1 MLNARLGHGQ
11 PAPNVEDMNNPT
23 WSETAGLGGRLSL
36 LGVDQLDQKQRTLRD
51 RLVATRSARG
61 TQAGYTTVL
70 PDGRLIGPFN
80 AMLRL
85 PEVGEA
91 QLDWAESISATPI
104 DPQVR
109 EVTILS
115 VAGIWGTPYVLYAH
129 SRAALTVGVPETA
142 IAELSRG
149 AEPSGLSKD
158 ASIANHLAVAAVE
171 DHHVPDQLYAA
182 ALAAFGET
190 DLMAVLAL
198 ISQYLATCTI
208 LTAFAVPAP
217 TVTPTQTR
225 N

>member
-1 MLNARLGHGQ
+1 M
-11 PAPNVEDMNNPT
+11 
-23 WSETAGLGGRLSL
+23 
-36 LGVDQLDQKQRTLRD
+36 LDQGQRDLHD

-61 TQAGYTTVL
+61 AQNSYTTAL

-80 AMLRL
+80 ALLRL
-85 PEVGEA
+85 PGVGGA
-91 QLDWAESISATPI
+91 QLDWAESISATPT

-115 VAGIWGTPYVLYAH
+115 VAGIWQTPYVLYAH
-129 SRAALTVGVPETA
+129 SRAALGVGVAETA
-142 IAELSRG
+142 IAALTRG
-149 AEPSGLSKD
+149 AEPTGLTED
-158 ASIANHLAVAAVE
+158 ALLANRLAVAVLT

-190 DLMAVLAL
+190 DLVAVLAL
-198 ISQYLATCTI
+198 IGQYLATCTI

-217 TVTPTQTR
+217 TSTPVQTPTPTQTR